1 LPDKNDFIAIGR
13 IVKPIGVKGNV
24 KAIYLT
30 DFPDRFNSLSK
41 VFLFDERKEEFRKN
55 YSALEFNI
63 SDCKPLNG
71 YVNLKFEGYEDKN
84 SVSELIGQ
92 LIMIPETER
101 VKLPEDNFYFYDL
114 IGSEVFDNG
123 KRLGTIESF
132 TDFGSGD
139 LVNINIGGKTVMIPF
154 RKEFVKKV
162 DVKNKRVDLELIE
175 GFLE

>member
-1 LPDKNDFIAIGR
+1 MPEKNDFIAIGK

-30 DFPDRFNSLSK
+30 DFPERFKILSE
-41 VFLFDERKEEFRKN
+41 VFLFDERKEEFKKN
-55 YSALEFNI
+55 YSDFEFYI
-63 SDCKPLNG
+63 SECRPLNG
-71 YVNLKFEGYEDKN
+71 YVNLKFKGYEDKN

-92 LIMIPETER
+92 LVMIPETER
-101 VKLPEDNFYFYDL
+101 VKLPDDNFYFYDL
-114 IGSEVFDNG
+114 IGSEVFDDG
-123 KRLGTIESF
+123 KRLGIVESF

-139 LVNINIGGKTVMIPF
+139 LININVEGKVVMIPF

-162 DVKNKRVDLELIE
+162 DVKNKKVELKLID